1 MYLLNKDMGQNMCG
15 GVREEPKRTLDLGI
29 FDNSKHFC
37 TMRKGSPYYKKK
49 IKKAERRVL
58 SAKLLYDDYRE
69 KKQERKESKICRSKR
84 RIRSNSN

>member
-1 MYLLNKDMGQNMCG
+1 MGQSMCG

-37 TMRKGSPYYKKK
+37 ANMRKGSPYFKRR
-49 IKKAERRVL
+49 IRKAERKVQN
-58 SAKLLYDDYRE
+58 AKNLYENYKEAKNAR
-69 KKQERKESKICRSKR
+69 QESKVCKNR